1 MNARDRPSNPSLNT
15 LDALQNVDEWKLS
28 DLKTQINLTRQLL
41 EKMKGLQKDGE
52 SIKSHMSKLD
62 REAVKSK
69 AIPQLITCL
78 FSDTHN
84 VRPRCP

>member
-69 AIPQLITCL
+69 AIPPTL
-78 FSDTHN
+78 
-84 VRPRCP
+84 